1 MRTRARSRRQP
12 DVTVPAEGDIFPSGF
27 RVDAILA
34 YGLGPGAPS
43 LDPMFRQ
50 TPDEPEPEHQTD
62 MVRVDGVWMPL

>member
-1 MRTRARSRRQP
+1 VRTRARSRRQA

-34 YGLGPGAPS
+34 YGLGPDAPS

-50 TPDEPEPEHQTD
+50 TPDEPETISSGDSGETRT
-62 MVRVDGVWMPL
+62 VAATA